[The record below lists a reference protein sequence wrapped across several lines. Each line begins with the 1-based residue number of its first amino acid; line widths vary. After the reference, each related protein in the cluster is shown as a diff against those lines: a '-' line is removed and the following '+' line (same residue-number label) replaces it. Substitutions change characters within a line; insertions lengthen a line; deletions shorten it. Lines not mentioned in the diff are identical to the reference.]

1 MTKGLEAITVYTLPP
16 IKRRIDKLSKRL
28 SLDNASSLSRIGQ
41 QLVLC
46 LDDKTLRDLLEID
59 TELVKI
65 AKANR

>member
-1 MTKGLEAITVYTLPP
+1 MNKGLEAVTVYTLPP

-28 SLDNASSLSRIGQ
+28 SLDNTSSLSRIGQ